1 MIEIFNLLKEFLKG
15 YYLSFLEEKKPV
27 AYLSAMAP
35 QELFRSFGFN
45 VFLPENHSAYLGAKR
60 KTEFFIKRS
69 IQEGFSPEICTYLL
83 TDIGS
88 HLEEKFGF
96 EEYGLEKIPKPD
108 ILCYSTNQC
117 YEIGE
122 WFKFL
127 GRLYNVPVLSIPAVK
142 NYNGEKEFLNFF
154 EKNLF
159 NLIKELEK
167 FKGESLNED
176 DLKSRLEN
184 TKNASLYWEKILN
197 LNKNGFKYSFQDHLF
212 LMAPIVLARGDE
224 KLFEFYKLLYEK
236 SKDEKEKEFKYRLW
250 WEGMPVWGKIRYFKE
265 RFESLKIGVVGSTY
279 CSSWVFNYK
288 SNNLIKAMAEI
299 YYKNLF
305 ITFSEE
311 KKIQW
316 LKRKVEEFNIDGF
329 IFLEAK
335 TCRSNTNTYFGIPQ
349 IIYKETGIPSLILSG
364 DMVDLRHFSEAET
377 NLKIEAFL
385 ETIEKR

>member
-127 GRLYNVPVLSIPAVK
+127 GRLYNVPVLSIPAIK

-316 LKRKVEEFNIDGF
+316 LKRKAEEFNIDGF

-349 IIYKETGIPSLILSG
+349 IIYKETGIPYLILSG